1 MTGILYEIIVFGELG
16 LILGQFLHLIEKSAK
31 TVVLMTW
38 MIIYMHEKLDT
49 AWLIGTNRA

>member
-31 TVVLMTW
+31 TVVLLHLECLGLMT
-38 MIIYMHEKLDT
+38 
-49 AWLIGTNRA
+49 